1 MYKNYVKIDKVLSQT
16 AKNYKLESAVHKYK
30 ALKAWEKAASGFIVE
45 AKGQTKAID
54 LRQGILVVACLTKE
68 IAYQIKLLA
77 QRIIYEINK
86 LLGKS
91 IVFAISVEC

>member
-1 MYKNYVKIDKVLSQT
+1 MYKNYTKIDKVLSQT
-16 AKNYKLESAVHKYK
+16 AKNYKLEAAVHKYK
-30 ALKAWEKAASGFIVE
+30 ALKAWEKAAAGFIAE

-54 LRQGILVVACLTKE
+54 LRQGILVVACLSKE
-68 IAYQIKLLA
+68 IAYQIKLFA
-77 QRIIYEINK
+77 QRIVYEINK